1 MMSRWKITSWTLLI
15 ITSMTKSSF
24 TRPTSRRLICFCKDR
39 RTRCIQVPSS
49 SLRYRPLK
57 MKFSIKD
64 FSLTTAIV

>member
-1 MMSRWKITSWTLLI
+1 LLI

-24 TRPTSRRLICFCKDR
+24 TRPTFRRLIYFCKDR
-39 RTRCIQVPSS
+39 RTRCIQVLSS

-64 FSLTTAIV
+64 SSLTTAIV